1 MKKINLNPILSFA
14 LVSFLAFSCNETN
27 QASQQ
32 GPNQVPSFDVT
43 VLSKKTVTGFKTYP
57 TSIEGIVNS
66 DVRAK
71 VSGYIQKVLVD
82 EGQKVKKGQA
92 LFRLETQTL
101 SQDAD
106 AAKAAVNVAQVEVDK
121 LVPLVEKGIISNVQL
136 ETQKAKLLQAKS
148 SYNSI
153 IANIDYATVKSQ
165 VDGYVGAIPFREGS
179 LVSPTNTT
187 PLTTVSDITKVFAY
201 FTMNESEYFDFL
213 QTTKG
218 NTLQEKLNNIPNVTL
233 ILANGQ
239 EYPIEGKIQ
248 TSIGQINQNT
258 GTVSFRAVFDNPNQ
272 LLTNGNS
279 GKIKI
284 PTVYENAIV
293 IPQEATFEQ
302 QKEIM
307 VFKLGE
313 NNMVSTSK
321 IKIKAP
327 VENLYVVESG
337 VQEGD
342 KIVVTG
348 VGKLRSD
355 MEIAPKEVAFD
366 SIIKPIKAEF
376 KN

>member
-1 MKKINLNPILSFA
+1 MKKFNSNSILS
-14 LVSFLAFSCNETN
+14 LVLIAFLAFSCKETN
-27 QASQQ
+27 QAPQQ
-32 GPNQVPSFDVT
+32 GPNQVPSFDIT

-71 VSGYIQKVLVD
+71 VTGYIQKVLVD

-92 LFRLETQTL
+92 LFKLETQSL

-106 AAKAAVNVAQVEVDK
+106 AAKAAVEVAQVEVDK
-121 LVPLVEKGIISNVQL
+121 LVPLVEKGIISNIQL
-136 ETQKAKLLQAKS
+136 ETQKAKLLQAQS
-148 SYNSI
+148 NYNSI

-165 VDGYVGAIPFREGS
+165 IDGYVGAIPFREGS
-179 LVSPTNTT
+179 LVSPTNAT

-218 NTLQEKLNNIPNVTL
+218 NTLQEKLSNIPNVTL

-239 EYPIEGKIQ
+239 EYPIEGKIE

-284 PTVYENAIV
+284 PTVYENAVV

-307 VFKLGE
+307 VYKLGE

-321 IKIKAP
+321 VMIKSP
-327 VENLYVVESG
+327 VDHLYVVESG
-337 VQEGD
+337 LNEGD

-348 VGKLRSD
+348 VGKLRGD
-355 MEIAPKEVAFD
+355 MEITPKEVPFD
-366 SIIKPIKAEF
+366 SIIKPIKTVF

>member
-1 MKKINLNPILSFA
+1 MKKFNPNSILS
-14 LVSFLAFSCNETN
+14 LVLIAFLAFGCKETN
-27 QASQQ
+27 QAPQQ
-32 GPNQVPSFDVT
+32 GPNQIPSFDVT

-92 LFRLETQTL
+92 LFKLETQSL

-106 AAKAAVNVAQVEVDK
+106 AAKAAVEVAQVEVDK
-121 LVPLVEKGIISNVQL
+121 LVPLVEKGIISNIQL
-136 ETQKAKLLQAKS
+136 ETQKAKLLQAQS
-148 SYNSI
+148 NYNSI

-179 LVSPTNTT
+179 LVSPTNAT

-201 FTMNESEYFDFL
+201 FSMNESEYFDFL
-213 QTTKG
+213 QATEG
-218 NTLQEKLNNIPNVTL
+218 NTLQDKLNNIPNVHL
-233 ILANGQ
+233 ILANGE
-239 EYPIEGKIQ
+239 EYPLEGKIE

-258 GTVSFRAVFDNPNQ
+258 GTVSFRAVFENPNQ

-302 QKEIM
+302 QKEIL

-313 NNMVSTSK
+313 NNMVSSSK
-321 IKIKAP
+321 VNIKAP
-327 VENLYVVESG
+327 VDHLYVVESG
-337 VQEGD
+337 LQEGD
-342 KIVVTG
+342 KIVVSG
-348 VGKLRSD
+348 IGKLRSD
-355 MEIAPKEVAFD
+355 MEIAPNEVPFD
-366 SIIKPIKAEF
+366 SIIKPIKAVF

>member
-1 MKKINLNPILSFA
+1 MKKINLNSILSLA
-14 LVSFLAFSCNETN
+14 LVALFAFSCKESN
-27 QASQQ
+27 QVPQQ
-32 GPNQVPSFDVT
+32 GPNQAPSFDVT
-43 VLSKKTVTGFKTYP
+43 VLVKKTVTGSKTYP
-57 TSIEGIVNS
+57 TAIEGIVNS

-92 LFRLETQTL
+92 LFKLETQSL

-106 AAKAAVNVAQVEVDK
+106 AAKAAVDVAQVEVDK
-121 LVPLVEKGIISNVQL
+121 LEPLVEKGIISNIQL

-148 SYNSI
+148 NYNSI
-153 IANIDYATVKSQ
+153 IANIEYATVKSQ

-179 LVSPTNTT
+179 LVSPSNAT
-187 PLTTVSDITKVFAY
+187 PLTTVSDITKVYAY
-201 FTMNESEYFDFL
+201 FSMNESEYFDFL
-213 QTTKG
+213 QSTEG
-218 NTLQEKLNNIPNVTL
+218 NTIQEKLNNIPKVTL
-233 ILANGQ
+233 ILANGKD
-239 EYPIEGKIQ
+239 YPIEGKIE

-258 GTVSFRAVFDNPNQ
+258 GTVSFRAVFENPNQ

-307 VFKLGE
+307 TYKLGE
-313 NNMVSTSK
+313 KNLVSTSK
-321 IKIKAP
+321 VKIKAS
-327 VENLYVVESG
+327 VDHLYVVESG

-342 KIVVTG
+342 KIVVSG
-348 VGKLRSD
+348 IGKLRSD
-355 MEIAPKEVAFD
+355 MEIAPKEVSFD
-366 SIIKPIKAEF
+366 SIIKPITTVF

>member
-14 LVSFLAFSCNETN
+14 LVSFLAFSCKETN

-32 GPNQVPSFDVT
+32 GPNQVPSFDVA

-148 SYNSI
+148 NYNSI

-187 PLTTVSDITKVFAY
+187 SLTTVSDITKVFAY

-355 MEIAPKEVAFD
+355 MEIAPNEVAFD

>member
-1 MKKINLNPILSFA
+1 MKKFNPNSILS
-14 LVSFLAFSCNETN
+14 LVLIAFLAFGCKETN
-27 QASQQ
+27 QAPQQ
-32 GPNQVPSFDVT
+32 GPNQIPSFDVT

-92 LFRLETQTL
+92 LFKLETQSL

-106 AAKAAVNVAQVEVDK
+106 AAKAAVEVAQVEVDK
-121 LVPLVEKGIISNVQL
+121 LVPLVEKGIISNIQL
-136 ETQKAKLLQAKS
+136 ETQKAKLLQAQS
-148 SYNSI
+148 NYNSI

-201 FTMNESEYFDFL
+201 FSMNESEYFDFL
-213 QTTKG
+213 QATEG
-218 NTLQEKLNNIPNVTL
+218 NTLQDKLNNIPNVHL
-233 ILANGQ
+233 ILANGE
-239 EYPIEGKIQ
+239 EYPLEGKIE

-302 QKEIM
+302 QKEIL

-313 NNMVSTSK
+313 NNMVSSSK
-321 IKIKAP
+321 VNIKAP
-327 VENLYVVESG
+327 VDHLYVVESG
-337 VQEGD
+337 LEEGD
-342 KIVVTG
+342 RIVVSG
-348 VGKLRSD
+348 IGKLRSD
-355 MEIAPKEVAFD
+355 MEIAPNEVPFD
-366 SIIKPIKAEF
+366 SIIKPIKAVF

>member
-1 MKKINLNPILSFA
+1 MKNINQNSILSFVLIA
-14 LVSFLAFSCNETN
+14 FLVLSCKEGN
-27 QASQQ
+27 QVPQQ

-43 VLSKKTVTGFKTYP
+43 VLSKKSVTGFKTYP

-92 LFRLETQTL
+92 LFKLETQSL

-136 ETQKAKLLQAKS
+136 ETQKAKLLQAQS
-148 SYNSI
+148 NYNSI

-179 LVSPTNTT
+179 LVSPTNAT

-239 EYPIEGKIQ
+239 EYPVEGKIE

-321 IKIKAP
+321 VKIKAA
-327 VENLYVVESG
+327 VDHLYVLESG
-337 VQEGD
+337 LEEGD

-366 SIIKPIKAEF
+366 SIIKPIKAVF

>member
-1 MKKINLNPILSFA
+1 MKKFNPNSILS
-14 LVSFLAFSCNETN
+14 LVLVAFLAFSCKETN
-27 QASQQ
+27 QAPQQ

-57 TSIEGIVNS
+57 TSIEGIINS
-66 DVRAK
+66 DVKAK
-71 VSGYIQKVLVD
+71 VTGYIQNVLVD
-82 EGQKVKKGQA
+82 EGQKVKKGQP
-92 LFRLETQTL
+92 LFKLETQSL

-106 AAKAAVNVAQVEVDK
+106 AAKAAVEVAQVEVDK
-121 LVPLVEKGIISNVQL
+121 LVPLVEKGIISNIQL
-136 ETQKAKLLQAKS
+136 ETQKAKLLQAQS
-148 SYNSI
+148 NYNSI

-201 FTMNESEYFDFL
+201 FSMNESEYFDFL
-213 QTTKG
+213 QATEG
-218 NTLQEKLNNIPNVTL
+218 NTLQDKLNNIPNVHL
-233 ILANGQ
+233 ILANGE
-239 EYPIEGKIQ
+239 EYPLEGKIE

-258 GTVSFRAVFDNPNQ
+258 GTVSFRAVFENPNQ

-284 PTVYENAIV
+284 PTDYKNAIV

-302 QKEIM
+302 QKEIL

-313 NNMVSTSK
+313 NNMVSSSK
-321 IKIKAP
+321 VNIKAP
-327 VENLYVVESG
+327 VDHLYVVESG
-337 VQEGD
+337 LDEGD
-342 KIVVTG
+342 KIVVSG
-348 VGKLRSD
+348 IGKLRSD
-355 MEIAPKEVAFD
+355 MEIAPNEVPFD
-366 SIIKPIKAEF
+366 SIIKPIKAVF

>member
-1 MKKINLNPILSFA
+1 MKKFNPNSILS
-14 LVSFLAFSCNETN
+14 LVLIAFLAFGCKETN
-27 QASQQ
+27 QAPQQ
-32 GPNQVPSFDVT
+32 GPNQIPSFDVT

-92 LFRLETQTL
+92 LFKLETQSL

-106 AAKAAVNVAQVEVDK
+106 AAKAAVEVAQVEVDK
-121 LVPLVEKGIISNVQL
+121 LVPLVEKGIISNIQL
-136 ETQKAKLLQAKS
+136 ETQKAKLLQAQS
-148 SYNSI
+148 NYNSI

-179 LVSPTNTT
+179 LVSPTNAT

-201 FTMNESEYFDFL
+201 FSMNESEYFDFL
-213 QTTKG
+213 QATEG
-218 NTLQEKLNNIPNVTL
+218 NTLQDKLNNIPNVHL
-233 ILANGQ
+233 ILANGE
-239 EYPIEGKIQ
+239 EYPLEGKIE

-258 GTVSFRAVFDNPNQ
+258 GTVSFRAVFENPNQ

-302 QKEIM
+302 QKEIL

-313 NNMVSTSK
+313 NNMVSSSK
-321 IKIKAP
+321 VNIKAP
-327 VENLYVVESG
+327 VDHLYVVESG
-337 VQEGD
+337 LEEGD
-342 KIVVTG
+342 RIVVSG
-348 VGKLRSD
+348 IGKLRND
-355 MEIAPKEVAFD
+355 MEITPNEVPLD
-366 SIIKPIKAEF
+366 SIIKPIKAVF

>member
-1 MKKINLNPILSFA
+1 MKKFNPNSILS
-14 LVSFLAFSCNETN
+14 LVLVAFLAFSCKETN
-27 QASQQ
+27 QAPQQ

-57 TSIEGIVNS
+57 TSIEGIINS

-71 VSGYIQKVLVD
+71 VTGYIQNVLVD
-82 EGQKVKKGQA
+82 EGQKVKKGQP
-92 LFRLETQTL
+92 LFKLETQSL

-106 AAKAAVNVAQVEVDK
+106 AAKAAVEVAQVEVDK
-121 LVPLVEKGIISNVQL
+121 LVPLVEKGIISNIQL
-136 ETQKAKLLQAKS
+136 ETQKAKLLQAQS
-148 SYNSI
+148 NYNSI

-201 FTMNESEYFDFL
+201 FSMNESEYFDFL
-213 QTTKG
+213 QATEG
-218 NTLQEKLNNIPNVTL
+218 NTLQDKLNNIPNVHL
-233 ILANGQ
+233 ILANGE
-239 EYPIEGKIQ
+239 EYPLEGKIE

-258 GTVSFRAVFDNPNQ
+258 GTVSFRAIFENPNQ

-284 PTVYENAIV
+284 PTDYKNAIV

-302 QKEIM
+302 QKEIL

-313 NNMVSTSK
+313 NNMVSSSK
-321 IKIKAP
+321 VNIKAP
-327 VENLYVVESG
+327 VDHLYVVESG
-337 VQEGD
+337 LDEGD
-342 KIVVTG
+342 KIVVSG
-348 VGKLRSD
+348 IGKLRSD
-355 MEIAPKEVAFD
+355 MEIAPNEVPFD
-366 SIIKPIKAEF
+366 SIIKPIKAVF

>member
-32 GPNQVPSFDVT
+32 GPNQVPSFDVA

-148 SYNSI
+148 NYNSI